1 MILSVFGPWEEEED
15 RGSAERLGAGP
26 LQRGVPTLTLG
37 LHRHRDGTLRDDT
50 AVFL

>member
-1 MILSVFGPWEEEED
+1 MVGSV
-15 RGSAERLGAGP
+15 ERLLAGP
-26 LQRGVPTLTLG
+26 LQRGVQTLTLG